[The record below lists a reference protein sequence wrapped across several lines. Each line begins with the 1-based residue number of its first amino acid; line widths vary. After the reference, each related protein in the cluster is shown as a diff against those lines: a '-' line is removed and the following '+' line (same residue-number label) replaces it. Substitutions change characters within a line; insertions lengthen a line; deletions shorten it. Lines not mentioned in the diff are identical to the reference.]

1 MKTKHAGRLGLSG
14 ALVIVGLCWWLETRT
29 RPGET
34 VAPHTLGA
42 VSVGGSNART
52 PTPLG
57 NIEREDGA
65 DRAGGQMAE
74 PAAAEETPRLTVG
87 NILTEPDDDFMRVA
101 KKLSELVLDA
111 RAPMAEREEALA
123 HALNLSAGNETEV
136 LTPLLKHPNLPDSFA
151 ETILSEALN
160 RELARQADLYLA
172 ALATRKTPEL
182 QKIIRGHLAFLA
194 GGPDRGPR
202 PEDWQEAI
210 KAAKASWPE

>member
-1 MKTKHAGRLGLSG
+1 MKTKHAVAVGLLGT
-14 ALVIVGLCWWLETRT
+14 LVITGLCWWLETST
-29 RPGET
+29 RPAET
-34 VAPHTLGA
+34 VAPLTLGA

-52 PTPLG
+52 PTPPA
-57 NIEREDGA
+57 NIEPEDGA
-65 DRAGGQMAE
+65 DRASGQMAE
-74 PAAAEETPRLTVG
+74 PAAAEEAPRLTVG
-87 NILTEPDDDFMRVA
+87 NILTEPDDDFLRVA
-101 KKLSELVLDA
+101 KKLSELVLNA

-160 RELARQADLYLA
+160 RPLACQADLYLA

-194 GGPDRGPR
+194 GGPDRGSR